1 MKALILLLL
10 GECSEERQGVDFAG
24 VVVPASVFRTLFVD
38 GIMQKRICLS
48 LCHCIVLIAII
59 MIILLLYYFAASSVQ
74 NTICR

>member
-24 VVVPASVFRTLFVD
+24 VVASVFRTLFVD

-48 LCHCIVLIAII
+48 LCHCIVLIVII